1 MARTSSKA
9 AVEETKTAAPVKEVK
24 AAEPKKAVKKT
35 AAKAAEKEAP
45 VAEAPKKAEPKPVK
59 KAEPKA
65 AVKEEA
71 PAAPATSV
79 IFEYG
84 EKKIVAKELLA
95 RAMEAFKAAHGDVTI
110 QEMQLYVNADEG
122 CAYIVVNGVEYPE
135 DKIVF

>member
-35 AAKAAEKEAP
+35 AAKEAEKEAP
-45 VAEAPKKAEPKPVK
+45 VAEAPK

>member
-45 VAEAPKKAEPKPVK
+45 VAEAPK

>member
-9 AVEETKTAAPVKEVK
+9 AVEETKAVTPAREGK
-24 AAEPKKAVKKT
+24 AAEPKKTVKKT
-35 AAKAAEKEAP
+35 VAKAAVEKEVPAE
-45 VAEAPKKAEPKPVK
+45 EAPKKAE
-59 KAEPKA
+59 A
-65 AVKEEA
+65 KELS
-71 PAAPATSV
+71 TSV

-95 RAMEAFKAAHGDVTI
+95 KATEAFKAAHADVTV

-135 DKIVF
+135 DKITF

>member
-9 AVEETKTAAPVKEVK
+9 AVEETKAVTPAKEGK
-24 AAEPKKAVKKT
+24 AAEPKKTVKKT
-35 AAKAAEKEAP
+35 VAKAAVEKEVPAE
-45 VAEAPKKAEPKPVK
+45 EAPKKAE
-59 KAEPKA
+59 A
-65 AVKEEA
+65 KELS
-71 PAAPATSV
+71 TSV

-95 RAMEAFKAAHGDVTI
+95 KATEAFKAAHADVTV

-135 DKIVF
+135 DKITF

>member
-45 VAEAPKKAEPKPVK
+45 VAEAPKKAEPK
-59 KAEPKA
+59 A
-65 AVKEEA
+65 AVKEET